1 MKKRLSYFFVLALT
15 FIFNVA
21 GIESGSRIIKDY
33 GSGGRFIISV
43 SEDGTTITGTYIK
56 CTGTGSVSTHVQK
69 QTGEDFKI
77 GDVSCSSQENR
88 GYYFT
93 LTLPMTPDRAIVV
106 ELKRLILEM
115 EMKVEEELQRENV
128 LRAR

>member
-21 GIESGSRIIKDY
+21 GMESGSRIIKDY

-43 SEDGTTITGTYIK
+43 SEDRTTITGTYIK
-56 CTGTGSVSTHVQK
+56 CTGTGSLSTHVEK
-69 QTGEDFKI
+69 QTGEDFKEE
-77 GDVSCSSQENR
+77 DVSGYSRENYGYCS
-88 GYYFT
+88 T
-93 LTLPMTPDRAIVV
+93 LTKPMTPELAIVV

-115 EMKVEEELQRENV
+115 EMKLD
-128 LRAR
+128 